1 MRERVDLSRI
11 RKLRDESPT
20 TIMGWV
26 RLAWPDIKAAL
37 DRHVTLKTIHQHLN
51 EAGISISYPRL
62 SLYVGRLRREQQS
75 EQAAERKAEKPVLEI
90 PEHRPVTD
98 DGRVQHRDPLGNF
111 RERTINRPGF
121 EFPPGPPDED
131 KLI

>member
-20 TIMGWV
+20 TIMGWL

-37 DRHVTLKTIHQHLN
+37 DRHVALKTIHQHLN

-62 SLYVGRLRREQQS
+62 SLYIGRLRREQRR
-75 EQAAERKAEKPVLEI
+75 EQTAAGKIEKAVAML
-90 PEHRPVTD
+90 PEHRTTTD
-98 DGRVQHRDPLGNF
+98 AVPAKARDPLGNF
-111 RERTINRPGF
+111 RERTANRSAF
-121 EFPPGPPDED
+121 EFPPGPPNEDE
-131 KLI
+131 LI